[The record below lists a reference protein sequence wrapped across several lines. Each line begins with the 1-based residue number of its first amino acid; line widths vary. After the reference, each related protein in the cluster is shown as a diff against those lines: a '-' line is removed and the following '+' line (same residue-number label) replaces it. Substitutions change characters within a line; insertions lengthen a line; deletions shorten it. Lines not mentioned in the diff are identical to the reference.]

1 MRADADALRAEM
13 TGAAAKLA
21 RPVEPRLRQERAGF
35 RAAALPAGLPVCQ
48 QIAEGGAQLI
58 QSRRPDL
65 FRPFGLD
72 CGRHCLDAFIQPPA
86 AAGKPDPPRVPV
98 RGVGVARSRGAVLL
112 EATGAFVVALAARR
126 SWFCHPQLFAVLRLF
141 GRRRTGR
148 ADLAALPRWAGGF
161 LGHAV
166 AGPGARG
173 QSASCWP
180 PAGPGRVG
188 RWGGRV
194 GLAA

>member
-1 MRADADALRAEM
+1 MI
-13 TGAAAKLA
+13 GAAATLA
-21 RPVEPRLRQERAGF
+21 RPVEPRVRQERAGF

-112 EATGAFVVALAARR
+112 EATGAFVVVLAVRGPGSAATTCSRCCGGSGGAVPGWLKRLRWAAFSWAR
-126 SWFCHPQLFAVLRLF
+126 LRMLWHAASRLCV
-141 GRRRTGR
+141 GLRPGR
-148 ADLAALPRWAGGF
+148 AG
-161 LGHAV
+161 
-166 AGPGARG
+166 
-173 QSASCWP
+173 
-180 PAGPGRVG
+180 
-188 RWGGRV
+188 
-194 GLAA
+194 